1 MTVIIVSDLINN
13 HFSDQSRPEWDQRG
27 AGGEQFDRKTEVTEV
42 SNIMGELLL
51 ICMY

>member
-27 AGGEQFDRKTEVTEV
+27 AGGEQFDRKTEVTSV
-42 SNIMGELLL
+42 KQDKAFTLTSS
-51 ICMY
+51 